1 MNKITRTREGLK
13 NEVLNYMAHNCS
25 GFRNAQ
31 KKDAILKDIND
42 ILAPACITERTL
54 RLIFAVLRREK
65 HIASHNSNPAGH
77 WMIPI
82 CVANDPEEIE
92 AVLRSLKEKRAKALN
107 LLNGVSGEI
116 GNLEDKLKVAKGI
129 QGELS
134 LTR

>member
-1 MNKITRTREGLK
+1 MKNYTRKRSELK
-13 NEVLNYMAHNCS
+13 NEVLNYMAKNCTGYS
-25 GFRNAQ
+25 NAK

-42 ILAPACITERTL
+42 ILYPACITERTL

-77 WMIPI
+77 WLIPLY
-82 CVANDPEEIE
+82 VANDPEEIE

-134 LTR
+134 LSR